1 MEVYNILGIGR
12 GGMGRRDYTTSGTK
26 SDVGNNIDY
35 TTIRVLKLE
44 FLTKYRM
51 SYKQEGRYV
60 A

>member
-12 GGMGRRDYTTSGTK
+12 SGMGRRDYTTSGSK

-35 TTIRVLKLE
+35 TTKRVLKME

-51 SYKQEGRYV
+51 SYKQEGLYV

>member
-1 MEVYNILGIGR
+1 MGVYNILGMSGS
-12 GGMGRRDYTTSGTK
+12 GMDRRDYTTSGSKTHV
-26 SDVGNNIDY
+26 DNNIDY

-44 FLTKYRM
+44 FLTKYPM